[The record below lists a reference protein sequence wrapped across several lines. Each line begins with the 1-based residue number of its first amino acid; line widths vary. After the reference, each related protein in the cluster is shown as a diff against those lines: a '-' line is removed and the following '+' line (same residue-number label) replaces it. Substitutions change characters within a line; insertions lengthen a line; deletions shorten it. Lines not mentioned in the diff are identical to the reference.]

1 MLLALLLAMAG
12 GLETL
17 AQPDLCWRWGAPLLC
32 GTVGVVVSHLGDPG
46 QEK

>member
-12 GLETL
+12 GLEIL
-17 AQPDLCWRWGAPLLC
+17 AQPDLGWGWGAPQLC
-32 GTVGVVVSHLGDPG
+32 VTVGMVVSHQGDPG